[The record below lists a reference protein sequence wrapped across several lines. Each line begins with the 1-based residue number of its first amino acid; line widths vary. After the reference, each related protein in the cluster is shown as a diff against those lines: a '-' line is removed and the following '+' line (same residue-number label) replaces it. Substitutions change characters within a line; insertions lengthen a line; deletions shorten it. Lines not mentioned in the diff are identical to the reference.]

1 MLKHFSKTSLVIV
14 LISVVAACAAILY
27 IHKRWPTITIVPLQS
42 NSTQGNS
49 TQNTSASNTAS
60 ANKNT
65 GTPSSSAQ
73 SGTSSSLPTTFTL
86 PIPFTPQAP
95 TGNWDTL
102 HNEACEEAAAIM
114 ANAYLTGDKD
124 VVMPPASVETQIT
137 TLTNWEQ
144 QNFGYYLDTT
154 AAETAKMIEGV
165 YGLKTQIINNYSEE
179 QVKQALNNHEVVIIP
194 EDGQLLGNPNYK
206 TPGPIYHMLVIR
218 GYTPDAI
225 ITNDSGTKN
234 GRNYSYSF
242 ATIYD
247 SGANWDHS
255 TNTIDKNVHIAII
268 VSK

>member
-1 MLKHFSKTSLVIV
+1 
-14 LISVVAACAAILY
+14 
-27 IHKRWPTITIVPLQS
+27 
-42 NSTQGNS
+42 
-49 TQNTSASNTAS
+49 
-60 ANKNT
+60 
-65 GTPSSSAQ
+65 
-73 SGTSSSLPTTFTL
+73 
-86 PIPFTPQAP
+86 
-95 TGNWDTL
+95 
-102 HNEACEEAAAIM
+102 M

-124 VVMPPASVETQIT
+124 IVMPPTQVESQIT

-165 YGLKTQIINNYSEE
+165 YGLKTQIITNYSEE
-179 QVKQALNNHEVVIIP
+179 QVKQALNDHEVVIIP

-247 SGANWDHS
+247 AGANWDHS